1 MVENQERHKVFMFK
15 VLKVMQIMFLK
26 STSINNNKQSQV
38 KRANMQI
45 SEISGQKKRNEV
57 NRND

>member
-1 MVENQERHKVFMFK
+1 MVENHERHKVFMF
-15 VLKVMQIMFLK
+15 KVMQIMFLK
-26 STSINNNKQSQV
+26 STSTNNNKQSQV
-38 KRANMQI
+38 KRTNMQI